1 MWVLLNCSLRSQSAA
16 NMSSRN
22 NNKLPSNLPQLQ
34 NLIKRDPP
42 AYIEEV
48 GMRCGDARGPG
59 AVVGTLAGGRRGAEL
74 GS

>member
-1 MWVLLNCSLRSQSAA
+1 
-16 NMSSRN
+16 MSSRN